1 MFMFDRK
8 LWAQNKERFTK
19 SYKNICPQIRQIGYA
34 EMTDHQFLKEDR
46 SVQQTTF
53 ATGHRVTV
61 NFGSAVYLLPDGTR
75 VEPLS
80 YTFQQ

>member
-1 MFMFDRK
+1 
-8 LWAQNKERFTK
+8 
-19 SYKNICPQIRQIGYA
+19 
-34 EMTDHQFLKEDR
+34 MTDHRFLTADR

-61 NFGSAVYLLPDGTR
+61 NFGTSAHLLRDGTR

-80 YTFQQ
+80 FTLQP